1 MMNQDEIELKSTA
14 EAGQLERPVMR
25 EYSEGICGDGAAI
38 LCDGEPMP
46 IELIVARLAN
56 FERWCI
62 EIVGLASGWDEHGAI
77 SPKKPYCWETVGR
90 VAMDY
95 ANAALNDNDA

>member
-1 MMNQDEIELKSTA
+1 MNQDTTELKSTT
-14 EAGQLERPVMR
+14 EAGQLERRVMR
-25 EYSEGICGDGAAI
+25 EYSEGLYADGAAI

-46 IELIVARLAN
+46 IEKIVARLEN
-56 FERWCI
+56 YERWCV

-77 SPKKPYCWETVGR
+77 GPKEPFCWETVGR

-95 ANAALNDNDA
+95 ANAALKDADV